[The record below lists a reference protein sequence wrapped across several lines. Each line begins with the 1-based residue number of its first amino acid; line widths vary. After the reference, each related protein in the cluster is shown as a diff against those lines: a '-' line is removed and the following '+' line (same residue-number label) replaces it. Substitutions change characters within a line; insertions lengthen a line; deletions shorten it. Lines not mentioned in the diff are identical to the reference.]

1 MKSRMDKYSNSDSLS
16 RSSKNKHL
24 YEDMYTDTN
33 YTNMVV
39 IDDANEIDI
48 SKIKEIID
56 SEKREKR
63 IPREAKLSTNTYD
76 EITNIKVEP
85 EQKVY
90 DINQV
95 LKDAKEKRDII
106 EEATEKRKREHYS
119 FKTNEQLEDELA
131 KTRKVYQS
139 LIKEE
144 QELLNIMNTLTNV
157 SSTDIALDLF
167 EDLKPS
173 EGEKTIGETAKTNAV
188 NITQIPNKEDTKEY
202 STDTFMF
209 NTRDFESVQ
218 ELKDDV
224 KKTNTII
231 KLLIFVLTVAIV
243 CILIFVINKFLI
255 K

>member
-1 MKSRMDKYSNSDSLS
+1 MKSRMDKYNNDTLS

-39 IDDANEIDI
+39 IDDSNEIDI

-56 SEKREKR
+56 SEKREKK
-63 IPREAKLSTNTYD
+63 IPREARLSTSIYD
-76 EITNIKVEP
+76 DISNMKVEP
-85 EQKVY
+85 EKKVY

-106 EEATEKRKREHYS
+106 EEANEKRKREHYS

-144 QELLNIMNTLTNV
+144 QELLNIMNTLTNA

-167 EDLKPS
+167 EELKPS
-173 EGEKTIGETAKTNAV
+173 EGEKTISETSKTSAV
-188 NITQIPNKEDTKEY
+188 NITQIPNNEDSKEY

-209 NTRDFESVQ
+209 NTKDFESVQ
-218 ELKDDV
+218 DLKNDV
-224 KKTNTII
+224 KKTNTFI
-231 KLLIFVLTVAIV
+231 KILIFILTVAIV

>member
-1 MKSRMDKYSNSDSLS
+1 MKSRMDKYNNNVLS
-16 RSSKNKHL
+16 RSSKNQDL
-24 YEDMYTDTN
+24 YEDLYNSTN

-39 IDDANEIDI
+39 IDDSNEIDI

-56 SEKREKR
+56 SEKKEKK
-63 IPREAKLSTNTYD
+63 IPRVAKLSDNIYD
-76 EITNIKVEP
+76 DIQVIKDEP
-85 EQKVY
+85 EKKVY

-95 LKDAKEKRDII
+95 LKEAKEKRDII
-106 EEATEKRKREHYS
+106 EEANEKRKREHYS
-119 FKTNEQLEDELA
+119 LKTNDQLEDELA

-144 QELLNIMNTLTNV
+144 KELLDIMNTLTNV

-173 EGEKTIGETAKTNAV
+173 DNEKTISETKDSSAV
-188 NITQIPNKEDTKEY
+188 NIKQITDDDSREY

-209 NTRDFESVQ
+209 NTRDFDGIEN
-218 ELKDDV
+218 LRNDV
-224 KKTNTII
+224 KKTNMFI
-231 KLLIFVLTVAIV
+231 KILIFVLTFIIV
-243 CILIFVINKFLI
+243 CISIFVVKKYLI

>member
-1 MKSRMDKYSNSDSLS
+1 MKSRMDKYNSDMLS

-24 YEDMYTDTN
+24 YDDLYTNTN

-39 IDDANEIDI
+39 IDDSNEIDI

-56 SEKREKR
+56 SEKKDKK
-63 IPREAKLSTNTYD
+63 IPKEAKLSTNIYNDINSIKD
-76 EITNIKVEP
+76 EPIK
-85 EQKVY
+85 KVY

-106 EEATEKRKREHYS
+106 EEVNERRKRERYDL
-119 FKTNEQLEDELA
+119 KANDQLEEELA
-131 KTRKVYQS
+131 KTRKVYQN

-144 QELLNIMNTLTNV
+144 KELLNIMNTLTNV

-173 EGEKTIGETAKTNAV
+173 DNEKTIGKQNTETI
-188 NITQIPNKEDTKEY
+188 NIKQISGDDDSREY

-209 NTRDFESVQ
+209 NTRDFEGI
-218 ELKDDV
+218 EHLRNDV
-224 KKTNTII
+224 KKTNLFI
-231 KLLIFVLTVAIV
+231 KILIFILTFVIV
-243 CILIFVINKFLI
+243 CISIFVIKKYLI

>member
-1 MKSRMDKYSNSDSLS
+1 MKSRMDKYNNDMLS

-24 YEDMYTDTN
+24 YEDLYTNTN

-39 IDDANEIDI
+39 IDDSNEIDI

-56 SEKREKR
+56 NEKKDKR
-63 IPREAKLSTNTYD
+63 IPREAKLSTNIYD
-76 EITNIKVEP
+76 GVTTIEDEPIK
-85 EQKVY
+85 KVY

-95 LKDAKEKRDII
+95 LKEAKEKRDII
-106 EEATEKRKREHYS
+106 EEANEKRKREHYS
-119 FKTNEQLEDELA
+119 LKTNEQLEDELA
-131 KTRKVYQS
+131 KTRKVYQN

-144 QELLNIMNTLTNV
+144 KELLNIMNTLTNV

-173 EGEKTIGETAKTNAV
+173 DNEKTIGKNNDPVV
-188 NITQIPNKEDTKEY
+188 NIKQITNDDDSREY

-209 NTRDFESVQ
+209 NTKDFEGI
-218 ELKDDV
+218 EHFKNDV
-224 KKTNTII
+224 KRANLFI
-231 KLLIFVLTVAIV
+231 KILIFVLTILIV
-243 CILIFVINKFLI
+243 CIGVFVIKKYLI

>member
-1 MKSRMDKYSNSDSLS
+1 MKSRMDKYNSDMLS

-24 YEDMYTDTN
+24 YEDLYTNTN

-39 IDDANEIDI
+39 IDDSNEIDI

-56 SEKREKR
+56 NEKKVKK
-63 IPREAKLSTNTYD
+63 IPREAKLSTNIYD
-76 EITNIKVEP
+76 DITTVKEEP
-85 EQKVY
+85 IEKVY

-95 LKDAKEKRDII
+95 LKEAKEKRDII
-106 EEATEKRKREHYS
+106 EEVNEKRKREHYS
-119 FKTNEQLEDELA
+119 LKTNEQLEDELA

-144 QELLNIMNTLTNV
+144 KELLDIMNTLTNV
-157 SSTDIALDLF
+157 SSADIALDLF

-173 EGEKTIGETAKTNAV
+173 DNEKTVSKNQDTSV
-188 NITQIPNKEDTKEY
+188 NIKQITNDDSREY

-209 NTRDFESVQ
+209 NTRDFEGIES
-218 ELKDDV
+218 LRNDV
-224 KKTNTII
+224 KKTNLFI
-231 KLLIFVLTVAIV
+231 KILIFVLTFVIV
-243 CILIFVINKFLI
+243 CISIFVIKKYLI

>member
-1 MKSRMDKYSNSDSLS
+1 MKSRMDKYNNDALS

-39 IDDANEIDI
+39 IDDSNEIDI
-48 SKIKEIID
+48 TKIKEIID
-56 SEKREKR
+56 REKKDKR
-63 IPREAKLSTNTYD
+63 IPREAKLSSTIYD
-76 EITNIKVEP
+76 EISAIREEQ

-106 EEATEKRKREHYS
+106 EEANEKRKREHYS

-144 QELLNIMNTLTNV
+144 KELLNIMNTLTNV

-167 EDLKPS
+167 EDLKPAD
-173 EGEKTIGETAKTNAV
+173 GEKTISETAKTSVV
-188 NITQIPNKEDTKEY
+188 NIKQIPNDEDSKEY

-209 NTRDFESVQ
+209 NTKDFEGVQ
-218 ELKDDV
+218 DLKDDV
-224 KKTNTII
+224 KKTNTFI
-231 KLLIFVLTVAIV
+231 KILIFILTVAIV